1 MEQSTLTSRT
11 VRNSFNIL
19 QLHNLVRP
27 VYILMLRLPV
37 SYCQVSQNQSEILSS
52 FLALGATESC
62 YPHYRQLTTARLE
75 QQQVGTTTTTTATP
89 QLRPLGLQYS
99 SIFGNRGIRGRR
111 GQYQPARDYHRNI
124 VFIIKLK
131 FQNVERRFFKAKK

>member
-37 SYCQVSQNQSEILSS
+37 SLCQVSQNQSEILSS

-131 FQNVERRFFKAKK
+131 FQNVERKAKK